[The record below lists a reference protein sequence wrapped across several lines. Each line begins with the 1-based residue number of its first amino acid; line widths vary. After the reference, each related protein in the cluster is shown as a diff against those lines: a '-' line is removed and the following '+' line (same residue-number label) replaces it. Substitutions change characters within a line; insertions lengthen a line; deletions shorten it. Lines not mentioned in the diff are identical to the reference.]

1 MSRYNHIAS
10 DLQATCKGHSLPRN
24 LYVSDAAFRFDTQV
38 MLKSVW
44 LYACTVAHVKN
55 AGDWF
60 VFELAHNSIIVVRGR
75 DQQVRAFWN
84 TCRHRGARICE
95 DQRGRA
101 ARLTCPYHQWSYGL
115 DGALLAAR
123 SMAGDFS
130 KADNGLVPVALENI
144 GGLIFLCLSD
154 NPPPISRVKADIVDQ
169 IAAYDLE
176 KCKVAVQDN
185 LVENANWKLVMEN
198 NRECYHCDAGHP
210 ELTGV
215 LGTYGFGK
223 GLAKDGMAQ
232 DGAGDVVDVVD
243 DQTFDAMVAAKR
255 AQWQQLGIHRDLI
268 EFPDGWWH
276 RVARLPLANGA
287 VTQSIDGKLAC
298 AKLIGPFT
306 EPESSSLSVWTQ
318 PNSWHHFCCD
328 HVVTFSLTPLSA
340 DRSLL
345 RTSWLVHED
354 AVEGVDYDPDHLAA
368 LWRTTNDQDGRFSM
382 LNHQGIMTDGYRP
395 GRYAVEEKL
404 VDDFKQFYVDR
415 ARFALEGMAG

>member
-1 MSRYNHIAS
+1 MSFYNRIATG
-10 DLQATCKGHSLPRN
+10 LQQDRKGYSLPRD
-24 LYVSDAAFRFDTQV
+24 LYVSDEAFRFDTEV

-55 AGDWF
+55 PGDWF
-60 VFELAHNSIIVVRGR
+60 LFELAHNSIIVVRGR
-75 DQQVRAFWN
+75 DNAVRAFWN
-84 TCRHRGARICE
+84 SCRHRGARICE
-95 DQRGRA
+95 EQRGRA
-101 ARLTCPYHQWSYGL
+101 PRLMCPYHQWTYGL

-123 SMAGDFS
+123 SMADDFN
-130 KADNGLVPVALENI
+130 KADNGLAPVSLENI

-154 NPPPISRVKADIVDQ
+154 NPPPIDRVKADVIDQ
-169 IAAYDLE
+169 IGAYDLD

-210 ELTGV
+210 ELISV

-223 GLAKDGMAQ
+223 GLPEDGEA
-232 DGAGDVVDVVD
+232 DVVD
-243 DQTFDAMVAAKR
+243 DKAFGAMVEAKR
-255 AQWQQLGIHRDLI
+255 AQWQKLGIFRDLI

-298 AKLIGPFT
+298 KKLIGPFT
-306 EPESSSLSVWTQ
+306 EPETSSLSVWTQ

-340 DRSLL
+340 DTTLL

-382 LNHQGIMTDGYRP
+382 LNHRGIATDGYRP

-404 VDDFKQFYVDR
+404 VEDFKEFYVDR
-415 ARFALEGMAG
+415 SRKALEGLAG